1 MGVQECIILATVFLA
16 NIVEG
21 VTGFAGTMLAMPV
34 AMKMVGITDARIAL
48 NVVSLFVSG
57 SIMMKNLQDIR
68 WKEVVKI
75 STLMLMGAL
84 LGLYI
89 LKNIPVSQL
98 SVLYGVFII
107 IVALKGLLIKWQ
119 IRLPNWA
126 LTAAVLTAGVIHGMF
141 LSGGALLVVYAIIV
155 LKDKSVIRATLA
167 PVWII
172 LNVFLLIQDVASSA
186 LSSRSLMLGMLC
198 IPATALALFLGNQ
211 IHKKISETLFIKLTY
226 VLLVF
231 SGLTLLV

>member
-1 MGVQECIILATVFLA
+1 MGVQEYIVIAAVFLA

-48 NVVSLFVSG
+48 NLVALFMSG
-57 SIMMKNLQDIR
+57 SIMVKNLRDIC

-75 STLMLMGAL
+75 SSFMLMGTL
-84 LGLYI
+84 LGLYL
-89 LKNIPVSQL
+89 LKNIQVFQL
-98 SVLYGVFII
+98 SVLYGVLII
-107 IVALKGLLIKWQ
+107 IVALKGLLVKRE
-119 IRLPNWA
+119 IRLPGWA
-126 LTAAVLTAGVIHGMF
+126 LTVALLAAGVIHGMF

-155 LKDKSVIRATLA
+155 LKNKNIIRATLA

-186 LSSRSLMLGMLC
+186 LSPRSLTLGMLC
-198 IPATALALFLGNQ
+198 LPATALALFLGNLL
-211 IHKKISETLFIKLTY
+211 HKKISETLFIKLTY

-231 SGLTLLV
+231 SGLTLLT